1 MRTLFLSLLL
11 LVRSAYLD
19 DFHQLL
25 AEISSHYANLDSAIN
40 DRKLDLPALRKRAEE
55 AIVNTRNDAE
65 ARSAIEAF
73 LGAFG
78 DGHVS
83 IDWNPLP
90 PSPGPGALRPLCE
103 RFGYKSI
110 LPGGIDF
117 ARLPEYHAIEDDDAK
132 DFPGGILKLGE
143 RSVGVLRIRLFAAE
157 IHPELCSIASKSVD
171 CGDDCEHR
179 LRLAVDDLATAA
191 LERRAESLRKA
202 GAAAIVVDLTGN
214 GGGTDWVEPAARV
227 LTPIPL
233 KSPRLGFISH
243 PHWVKQ
249 LRERLADVE
258 HDHAESAA
266 ATLREA
272 IRFAETPCDRSGV
285 WNDPPDATKCTFVNH
300 DYLFA
305 GGLVPYAKRD
315 APVSVF
321 LPNQYTFH
329 EGANRLPLIVL
340 VDSRTG
346 SAAELFT
353 AMMQDNHAA
362 TIAGVTTAGAGCGH
376 TNGGIWTTLKNSGA
390 RVSLPDCARF
400 RADGTNEVVGVTPD
414 VLVPWGARDSAYQR
428 AVKALNAI
436 RSASRAFSG
445 SPF

>member
-1 MRTLFLSLLL
+1 MRSLLLSLLL
-11 LVRSAYLD
+11 VGRGAYLA

-25 AEISSHYANLDSAIN
+25 EEMSSHYANLDSAIV
-40 DRKLDLPALRKRAEE
+40 DRKLDLPTLRKRTEE
-55 AIVNTRNDAE
+55 AIRDSRSDSQ

-78 DGHVS
+78 DGHVG
-83 IDWNPLP
+83 IDWKPSP
-90 PSPGPGALRPLCE
+90 PSPGPGAPRPLCE

-110 LPGGIDF
+110 PPGGIDF
-117 ARLPEYHAIEDDDAK
+117 ARLPEYRAIDDDDAK
-132 DFPGGILKLGE
+132 DFPGGILKLGD
-143 RSVGVLRIRLFAAE
+143 RSVGVLRIRLFTAE
-157 IHPELCSIASKSVD
+157 IHPELCAIAAKSIVCD
-171 CGDDCEHR
+171 DDCEHH
-179 LRLAVDDLATAA
+179 LELAVDDLATAA

-214 GGGTDWVEPAARV
+214 GGGTNWVEPAARV

-233 KSPRLGFISH
+233 KSPRLGFIRH

-258 HDHAESAA
+258 HDHVESAA

-272 IRFAETPCDRSGV
+272 IAFAETPCGRSGV
-285 WNDPPDATKCTFVNH
+285 WNDPPEAGKCTFVN
-300 DYLFA
+300 DRLLFA
-305 GGLVPYAKRD
+305 SGLVPYARRD

-321 LPNQYTFH
+321 LPNQYKFH
-329 EGANRLPLIVL
+329 EGANRLPLLVL
-340 VDSRTG
+340 VDLRTA
-346 SAAELFT
+346 SAAELFA

-362 TIAGVTTAGAGCGH
+362 TIVGVPTAGSGCGH
-376 TNGGIWTTLKNSGA
+376 TNGGIWATLKNSGA

-414 VLVPWGARDSAYQR
+414 VLVPWGPRDSAYQR
-428 AVKALNAI
+428 AVKALSAI
-436 RSASRAFSG
+436 RSASRASSG